1 MPLQGSELEE
11 FLEKQ
16 RLAKEK
22 AAAKK
27 AADERRQRILEADEG
42 ESDDDDDSDSDSD
55 DENEVERA
63 LEEDEDSIDHEHPPQ
78 RTKERKRRG
87 GKHKDIDG
95 AGWGDIDI
103 EGDDGVTRNIISYD
117 IYLKGHV
124 SKTTSFFKSAD
135 GQTQRFRMFPYVEKR
150 RRVDEY
156 GEVLDVGMWL
166 RKGKALEEDA
176 QNDNMQE
183 LKRVNAEEEAKVG
196 NSTPACHRVSLT
208 EVSRKRRK
216 SHLRNS
222 LPRKSKYS

>member
-11 FLEKQ
+11 FLEKE

-22 AAAKK
+22 AAARK

-63 LEEDEDSIDHEHPPQ
+63 LDDDEGSADHEHSPQ

-166 RKGKALEEDA
+166 RKGKALEEDT
-176 QNDNMQE
+176 QDDDMKE
-183 LKRVNAEEEAKVG
+183 MKRLNAEEEAKVR
-196 NSTPACHRVSLT
+196 NSTASCHQASLT
-208 EVSRKRRK
+208 KTYRKRLK
-216 SHLRNS
+216 NLLRNS
-222 LPRKSKYS
+222 LPRKSKYN